1 MGRSPRTTMA
11 KLIKG
16 VVLMLKEEKL
26 SAESYRTVS
35 SRHLEHRIRT
45 VPSSDS
51 WFPLACLLHVPCGHH

>member
-26 SAESYRTVS
+26 SAESY
-35 SRHLEHRIRT
+35 
-45 VPSSDS
+45 
-51 WFPLACLLHVPCGHH
+51 